1 VALQTTRLLDQY
13 STDLME
19 KTRRMDPV
27 VGRES
32 EIAAVIQVLCRK
44 NKNNPVLVGEPGV
57 GKTAIA
63 EALAQRMSA
72 GLVPRQLQGKRLLSL
87 EMSGMV
93 AGTKYRGE
101 FEERIREI
109 LNEVKRAGN
118 VVLFIDEIHTI
129 IGAGSA
135 EGAVDAANILKPAL
149 GRAEVQLIGATTMEE
164 YRKVIEK
171 DAALERRFRPVR
183 VAEPTKQQTMLIL
196 QGLRPGLER
205 HHGVRVSDEA
215 ISAAVEFSCRYIP
228 DRFLPDKAIDLLD
241 EAASRVNLGQCRTAS
256 ALRLTPA
263 RWVERRD
270 VAMTASEHTGIP
282 ATFLTTDEAE
292 RLKQLEKQLEARIFG
307 QPEAIAAA
315 CRAVRRSRSEIRDF
329 TRPAATLL
337 LTGPTGVG
345 KTELCRALAEL
356 VYGTKE
362 AFIRLDM
369 SEYMDQFTTSRLIG
383 APPGYVGHDQG
394 GELTEK
400 VRRRPHCLLL
410 LDELDKAHPEVTNLL
425 LQVMEEGVLTDSLGR
440 HADFRHAVVVMTCNL
455 GAEQRPSALG
465 FAPEQQTSR
474 ALEAVRGHFSREF
487 LGRLDAVV
495 PFRPLDAQS
504 MQKIAQRQMQG
515 LIARLER
522 CGFCLQ
528 AEESCAAVI
537 ARLAMQEQ
545 AGARGVR
552 TTLRRLVEDPVSQIL
567 LCGGSRARAV
577 VMDDP
582 NNETHK
588 TIFIRQ

>member
-1 VALQTTRLLDQY
+1 MALQTTRLLDQY
-13 STDLME
+13 STDLTE

-27 VGRES
+27 VGREN

-63 EALAQRMSA
+63 EALAQRMCA

-109 LNEVKRAGN
+109 LSEVKRAGN
-118 VVLFIDEIHTI
+118 IVLFIDEIHTI

-149 GRAEVQLIGATTMEE
+149 GRAEVQLIGATTLDE

-183 VAEPTKQQTMLIL
+183 VAEPTKQQTTLIL

-215 ISAAVEFSCRYIP
+215 ISAAVELSCRYIP
-228 DRFLPDKAIDLLD
+228 DRYLPDKAIDLLD
-241 EAASRVNLGQCRTAS
+241 EAASRVNLLQSRAS
-256 ALRLTPA
+256 GGLRLSPA
-263 RWVERRD
+263 PRVEHRD
-270 VAMTASEHTGIP
+270 VALTASEHTGIP
-282 ATFLTTDEAE
+282 ATFLTGDEKE
-292 RLKQLEKQLEARIFG
+292 RLQHLETRLSARIFG
-307 QPEAIAAA
+307 QERAIAAA
-315 CRAVRRSRSEIRDF
+315 CQAVRRSRSEIRDF
-329 TRPAATLL
+329 NRPAAALL

-345 KTELCRALAEL
+345 KTELCRVLAEQ
-356 VYGTKE
+356 VYGTGD
-362 AFIRLDM
+362 ALIRLDM
-369 SEYMDQFTTSRLIG
+369 SEYMDKFTSTRLIG
-383 APPGYVGHDQG
+383 APPGYVGHDRG

-410 LDELDKAHPEVTNLL
+410 LDELDKAHPDVVNLL
-425 LQVMEEGVLTDSLGR
+425 LQVLEEGVLTDSMGR
-440 HADFRHAVVVMTCNL
+440 HTDFRHAVVVMTCNL
-455 GAEQRPSALG
+455 GANLRTAALG
-465 FAPEQQTSR
+465 FAPEQQAGR
-474 ALEAVRGHFSREF
+474 IREAVRGHFSPEF

-495 PFRPLDAQS
+495 PFEPLDEVS
-504 MQKIAQRQMQG
+504 LCRIADRALADLAERM
-515 LIARLER
+515 AR
-522 CGFCLQ
+522 CGFHLQ
-528 AEESCAAVI
+528 RDEACAAVI
-537 ARLAMQEQ
+537 ARAAMGEN

-552 TTLRRLVEDPVSQIL
+552 SALRRLVEDPVSSCL
-567 LCGGSRARAV
+567 LRGEACARVTVTDNPENAR
-577 VMDDP
+577 D
-582 NNETHK
+582 K
-588 TIFIRQ
+588 TIVVR